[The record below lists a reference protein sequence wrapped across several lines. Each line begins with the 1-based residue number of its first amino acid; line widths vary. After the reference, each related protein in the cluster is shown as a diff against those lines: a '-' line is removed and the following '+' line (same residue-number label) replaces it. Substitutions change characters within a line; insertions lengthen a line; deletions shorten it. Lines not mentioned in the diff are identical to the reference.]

1 MDVHE
6 DFGTNV
12 DKNWR
17 HVSSFDSVLGRLM
30 VGFGS
35 QGLHVNSAIPHGT
48 RHDYH
53 ITLSRKVKTTK
64 KIYLGIMLTFV
75 LPEGD
80 RGVLASQADLLLLLR
95 EVESIASYLCKTT
108 LICISNLD
116 SLYGVCT

>member
-1 MDVHE
+1 
-6 DFGTNV
+6 
-12 DKNWR
+12 
-17 HVSSFDSVLGRLM
+17 M
-30 VGFGS
+30 VGFRS

-48 RHDYH
+48 RHDHH

-108 LICISNLD
+108 PICILDLD